1 MEHNQR
7 PASPPAPRRRTRK
20 QTLKQRQTKEII
32 AAYQKF
38 KSGLLRAVKKD
49 DQEQLNSIK
58 KAILSQPEIINP
70 RDRTRL
76 FNIVT
81 GNRGRRT
88 IDPQLAR
95 SLRNSKS
102 AKRLQKTRKLKRS
115 QIINRN
121 RGIIK
126 DIVDPLAEAAAAA
139 ERQKDHIAKSVAAR
153 EARAKAS
160 LRRKAPGISNLKSM
174 DTVLGDLFPDSQ
186 KSPSEEDREIER
198 KKDLITRLKASR
210 AELYRQPR
218 TKENLEKIEDLRK
231 EQAKIEKLMKTP
243 SVLKAEKEAAAE
255 QERLKKES
263 QINARNER
271 ARRPRV
277 PPRSPA
283 LAWGEEPMEVVK
295 N

>member
-7 PASPPAPRRRTRK
+7 PASAPAPRRRTRK
-20 QTLKQRQTKEII
+20 QTLKQRQTQEII

-38 KSGLLRAVKKD
+38 KRGLLRAVKND
-49 DQEQLNSIK
+49 DQEQLNIIK

-70 RDRTRL
+70 RDSTRL
-76 FNIVT
+76 FNIIT

-88 IDPQLAR
+88 MDPQLAR
-95 SLRNSKS
+95 SLRNSNS
-102 AKRLQKTRKLKRS
+102 AKRLHETRKLKRS
-115 QIINRN
+115 HSINLKRE
-121 RGIIK
+121 IIK
-126 DIVDPLAEAAAAA
+126 DIDPLAEAAAAA
-139 ERQKDHIAKSVAAR
+139 KRQKDHIAKSVAAR

-174 DTVLGDLFPDSQ
+174 DTVLGDLFPDLQ
-186 KSPSEEDREIER
+186 KSPSEEDREIKR
-198 KKDLITRLKASR
+198 KKDLIARLKGSR

-218 TKENLEKIEDLRK
+218 TKENLKKIEDLKK

-243 SVLKAEKEAAAE
+243 SVLKAEKEAVAE
-255 QERLKKES
+255 QERLKRES
-263 QINARNER
+263 QINARDKR

-283 LAWGEEPMEVVK
+283 RAWEPMDV
-295 N
+295 